1 MEENPPLKKSPGAG
15 QVVTAAALILF
26 GWCTGYA
33 ATINIADCDALSH
46 KADSAANMHR
56 NDAAKLRPIDL
67 VAIQDSAANI
77 DSLNSAD
84 PIDNVAATPFLYLT
98 PRVASALREIFDSPE
113 NEATKS
119 NEEGVIS
126 SPVAGTED
134 GAESMELLED
144 STITESIDEEFDRM
158 ILQRQMFRTDI

>member
-1 MEENPPLKKSPGAG
+1 VEKYSPLKKPPGAG
-15 QVVTAAALILF
+15 HVVTGVALILL
-26 GWCTGYA
+26 GWSTSYA
-33 ATINIADCDALSH
+33 ATINKADCDAPSH
-46 KADSAANMHR
+46 KADSPANVHR
-56 NDAAKLRPIDL
+56 IDAAKLRPIDH

-77 DSLNSAD
+77 VSLDSAD
-84 PIDNVAATPFLYLT
+84 PIDNAAATPFLYLT

-113 NEATKS
+113 NEES
-119 NEEGVIS
+119 VIS

-144 STITESIDEEFDRM
+144 SAISESIDDEFDRI